1 MQNISLNYG
10 GTQIK
15 VFFKTIKLTQKNPEW
30 FFYWDKGCYV
40 NMGGANRKA
49 PTLQP

>member
-15 VFFKTIKLTQKNPEW
+15 VIFFLNIGLTQKNP
-30 FFYWDKGCYV
+30 K
-40 NMGGANRKA
+40 
-49 PTLQP
+49 

>member
-15 VFFKTIKLTQKNPEW
+15 VFFFKYWAHSKKTRMI
-30 FFYWDKGCYV
+30 FY
-40 NMGGANRKA
+40 
-49 PTLQP
+49 